1 MTSPKNAV
9 SLLTAAALVVA
20 PVGGVAATYDTG
32 YADDGGD
39 KGKDEDGSLAIPDS
53 AEQAIEWIQS
63 GKLTKEAALD
73 KAWADGK
80 IADVD
85 IDNLRQYLKDYLAAV
100 AEAKAQAEAEAARQA
115 EREAAEKAAAEAEAK
130 AEAE

>member
-63 GKLTKEAALD
+63 GKRGPT
-73 KAWADGK
+73 
-80 IADVD
+80 
-85 IDNLRQYLKDYLAAV
+85 
-100 AEAKAQAEAEAARQA
+100 ARSPMWISTICA
-115 EREAAEKAAAEAEAK
+115 ST
-130 AEAE
+130 

>member
-20 PVGGVAATYDTG
+20 RRLSISTSAILPSAHALSSAASLVSLPLWIHSMACSAL

-73 KAWADGK
+73 KHYNATD
-80 IADVD
+80 
-85 IDNLRQYLKDYLAAV
+85 LAV
-100 AEAKAQAEAEAARQA
+100 
-115 EREAAEKAAAEAEAK
+115 
-130 AEAE
+130 

>member
-85 IDNLRQYLKDYLAAV
+85 IDKIGRAHV
-100 AEAKAQAEAEAARQA
+100 
-115 EREAAEKAAAEAEAK
+115 
-130 AEAE
+130 